1 MSKQMKKKLHS
12 GYSILLILLLGI
24 GIHQLQ
30 KKNQLE
36 PLTNQA
42 IDLAESSQRQALDAQ
57 NITEQQSSVANKE
70 LARMTEAKAH
80 I

>member
-1 MSKQMKKKLHS
+1 MKKKLHS

-36 PLTNQA
+36 PLTDQA
-42 IDLAESSQRQALDAQ
+42 TNLAERSQRQALDAQ
-57 NITEQQSSVANKE
+57 NITEQQSKVASK
-70 LARMTEAKAH
+70 
-80 I
+80 